1 MEENS
6 YLHCDIAARNV
17 LLSSASPVPVAK
29 LGDFGLSYQIR
40 PHNAN
45 NRKGGRN
52 TLNGTHSPHP
62 HLMTFAE
69 EVEYLLAC
77 NADRVR
83 DSGKPLGVF
92 KTERIPIKWTAIE
105 SIKTRVRRFHFAE
118 LSFLHMP
125 LFDMTQCAIPTS
137 RDRVKS

>member
-45 NRKGGRN
+45 SRKSGRS
-52 TLNGTHSPHP
+52 TLNGTRSPHP
-62 HLMTFAE
+62 HLMTLDE
-69 EVEYLLAC
+69 EVEYLLGC
-77 NADRVR
+77 NADSVR
-83 DSGKPLGVF
+83 GSGKPLGVF

-105 SIKTRVRRFHFAE
+105 SIKTRVRGLHSIE
-118 LSFLHMP
+118 LSFLHML
-125 LFDMTQCAIPTS
+125 LFDMTQCAIPMS
-137 RDRVKS
+137 RGRVKS